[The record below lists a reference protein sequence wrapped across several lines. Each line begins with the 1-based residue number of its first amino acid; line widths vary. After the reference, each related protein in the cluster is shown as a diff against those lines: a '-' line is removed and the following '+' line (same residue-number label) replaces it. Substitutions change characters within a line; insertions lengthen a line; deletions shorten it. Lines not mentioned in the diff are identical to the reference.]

1 MNVASV
7 MSNSNNT
14 ITVFN
19 NIIVFMLLP
28 EKAEMT
34 IILQKYLK
42 WVLSICVQGSMSQR
56 VSAVTQT
63 HKMKAKILK

>member
-1 MNVASV
+1 

-42 WVLSICVQGSMSQR
+42 WVLSINYVSKGLWVNELVQLP
-56 VSAVTQT
+56 
-63 HKMKAKILK
+63 KPIKWKLKF